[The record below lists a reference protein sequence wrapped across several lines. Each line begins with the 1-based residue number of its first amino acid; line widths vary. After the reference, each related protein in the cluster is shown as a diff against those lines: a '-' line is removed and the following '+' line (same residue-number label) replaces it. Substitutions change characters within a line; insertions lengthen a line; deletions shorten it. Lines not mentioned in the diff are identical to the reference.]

1 MTYHAAPAPRGS
13 LPLGIV
19 LGVIVGAIAVMFAWF
34 ALVDDPDRA
43 TPATTPV
50 PSVAPSAEPTPEA
63 SATTEPSA
71 EPTAS
76 PEATPDA
83 KPTATPEATPGATPE
98 PTANPAIVTE
108 LPVGTWVTVLASL
121 PKDAVTA
128 EQAIDRAARESRN
141 GYTAIVI
148 DTNEFSGLNA
158 GYWAV
163 VIPGAE
169 SRSASNE
176 VCRGLGMAV
185 NDKCY
190 PREIKG

>member
-50 PSVAPSAEPTPEA
+50 PSVAPSAEPTPE
-63 SATTEPSA
+63 
-71 EPTAS
+71 
-76 PEATPDA
+76 
-83 KPTATPEATPGATPE
+83 

-128 EQAIDRAARESRN
+128 EQAVDRAARESRN

>member
-34 ALVDDPDRA
+34 ALVDDPDR
-43 TPATTPV
+43 
-50 PSVAPSAEPTPEA
+50 
-63 SATTEPSA
+63 
-71 EPTAS
+71 
-76 PEATPDA
+76 
-83 KPTATPEATPGATPE
+83 ATPEATPGATPE